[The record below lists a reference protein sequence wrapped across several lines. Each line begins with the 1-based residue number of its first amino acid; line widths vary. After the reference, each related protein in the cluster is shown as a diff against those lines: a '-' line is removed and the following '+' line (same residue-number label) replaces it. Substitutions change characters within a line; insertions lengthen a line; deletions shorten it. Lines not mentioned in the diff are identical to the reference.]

1 MTLIIHLIHYLT
13 KEKVRQFKFIFCH
26 SFFIASE
33 TKILFP
39 LSTHIQSLV
48 SVATFKGS

>member
-1 MTLIIHLIHYLT
+1 MLSYLT

-33 TKILFP
+33 TKILFS
-39 LSTHIQSLV
+39 LSTHIQSLL
-48 SVATFKGS
+48 SVAIFKGS